1 MGNVTFGT
9 KQELKSLEFGKL
21 FYNILPKG
29 VYKRPT
35 ISVSSG
41 EVTVEG
47 GTFLF
52 YNTGADKYVAK
63 VDDVALTLSVSEG
76 KYLFIQYTY
85 NASQVA
91 QPTLVLSNTIE
102 TGPTQVRL
110 CRFVNTGADSASL
123 TKDESCMELSGAAE
137 GVVDTGLIDYISY
150 KQDQYSS
157 QAFAMA
163 FNQNVTSNSGTA
175 SVATV
180 SSLAGID
187 PAKAQYLYINST
199 GALAVADANVPRFG
213 KLVVAEKLANAP
225 FTLNRFPHRAEV
237 KGWDLEIDRP
247 DVETQDDP
255 MSMTAETDIY
265 DAATVLTKETCNT
278 TANVIALSA
287 LLKKS
292 IDHIGALEREII
304 SLKNKVDYLEKV
316 KSYLGTQI
324 DIPDNEHMPDPITT
338 SKLVFTDIEIK
349 STGNVNIKGSI
360 TVDPNTS
367 SFGTATSPIHNL
379 YVTESLYTDQL
390 FVTE

>member
-1 MGNVTFGT
+1 MNVTFGT
-9 KQELKSLEFGKL
+9 KQELRSLEFGQL
-21 FYNILPKG
+21 LYNILPKG
-29 VYKRPT
+29 VYDRPT

-41 EVTVEG
+41 NVTVSG

-52 YNTGADKYVAK
+52 YNAGSDHYVAK
-63 VDDVALTLSVSEG
+63 VDEVTLTLPVTAG

-91 QPTLVLSNTIE
+91 QPALVLSDSVE
-102 TGPTQVRL
+102 TAPSRVRL
-110 CRFVNTGADSASL
+110 CRFVNTSADPASL
-123 TKDESCMELSGAAE
+123 AVDESCMELAGFAE
-137 GVVDTGLIDYISY
+137 GAVDTGLIDYISY
-150 KQDQYSS
+150 KQNQYGA
-157 QAFAMA
+157 QDFAMA
-163 FNQNVTSNSGTA
+163 FRQKVTGNFGTG
-175 SVATV
+175 SVASM
-180 SSLAGID
+180 SSLAGLD
-187 PAKAQYLYINST
+187 PAKAQYLYINSEGVLT
-199 GALAVADANVPRFG
+199 VADSTVPRFG
-213 KLVVAEKLANAP
+213 KLVVAEKAANAP
-225 FTLNRFPHRAEV
+225 FTLIRYPHRAEM

-265 DAATVLTKETCNT
+265 NAATVLTKETCNT

-316 KSYLGTQI
+316 KAYLGTQI
-324 DIPDNEHMPDPITT
+324 TIPAEGSMPDPITT
-338 SKLVFTDIEIK
+338 SKLEFTNIEIK
-349 STGNVNIKGSI
+349 SIGNVNIKGSV

-367 SFGTATSPIHNL
+367 SFGTATNPIHNL